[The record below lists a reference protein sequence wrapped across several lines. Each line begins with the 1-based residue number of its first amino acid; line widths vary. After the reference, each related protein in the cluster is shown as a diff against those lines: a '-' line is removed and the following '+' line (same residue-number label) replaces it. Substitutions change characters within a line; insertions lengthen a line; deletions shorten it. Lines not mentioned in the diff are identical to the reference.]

1 MYCNPALRFIIAL
14 SFTDW
19 REGAEALKA
28 ENEMTIEVIDSCH
41 SNNMQ
46 PKQVQVLE
54 RPGNLMQ
61 RLRCELSFF
70 SITVALDNCVFGA
83 FQSSPPQSGFT
94 RASRWEWSKAIRVDN
109 RMWRIEDGRC
119 WAETLNPLHKISWRH
134 QKAIPSSPKALGSSA
149 VSALVK
155 SVNTLQ
161 KNWAINIR
169 SWFGGGV

>member
-1 MYCNPALRFIIAL
+1 
-14 SFTDW
+14 
-19 REGAEALKA
+19 
-28 ENEMTIEVIDSCH
+28 
-41 SNNMQ
+41 MQ

-109 RMWRIEDGRC
+109 RMWRIEAGRC
-119 WAETLNPLHKISWRH
+119 WAETWNPLHKISSRH

-169 SWFGGGV
+169 SWVGGGVQRGDAAAAAMTRKKRSRATKHVGSTSEFGGEICLKKENDKN